1 MKTLYKYIK
10 ERLLINKN
18 IDVVDN
24 HYSKDTGDNEIRCA
38 IIDLKNKYCDKDSY
52 NAYSI
57 GGTIVGAM
65 WYLMYRHMDGLIT
78 TIDSVKCKNANYYL
92 IDTVKLNEYDKD
104 FANLDSL
111 YLIGSRKKYKESL
124 YNNARIILNYLIDY
138 PELFEQK
145 EKRFKLFC

>member
-18 IDVVDN
+18 IDIVNN

-38 IIDLKNKYCDKDSY
+38 LIDLKIKYCDKDSY

-78 TIDSVKCKNANYYL
+78 TNDSVKCKAANYYL
-92 IDTVKLNEYDKD
+92 INDVKLNEYDKD
-104 FANLDSL
+104 FANLD
-111 YLIGSRKKYKESL
+111 LIGSHRKYKESI
-124 YNNARIILNYLIDY
+124 YNNALIILNYLVDY
-138 PELFEQK
+138 PELFKQE